1 MEFIMRNSLV
11 VIRNGRLQDRQKVV
25 HVWHEFMEYHKR
37 ISAMDNELV
46 VEAGEMWMKY
56 YDRHVR
62 SPVMKALVAE
72 QDGEIVGFLLG
83 EIQKR
88 PPIFKASHPAY
99 LDSIGV
105 VESRRNQGIG
115 GMMIDQFAKW
125 AREKGAPFI
134 MLNVV
139 VENASAQ
146 RLYEK
151 LGFKTTIL
159 AQRKLL

>member
-1 MEFIMRNSLV
+1 
-11 VIRNGRLQDRQKVV
+11 
-25 HVWHEFMEYHKR
+25 
-37 ISAMDNELV
+37 
-46 VEAGEMWMKY
+46 
-56 YDRHVR
+56 
-62 SPVMKALVAE
+62 
-72 QDGEIVGFLLG
+72 
-83 EIQKR
+83 
-88 PPIFKASHPAY
+88 
-99 LDSIGV
+99 V